1 MLPIDSEQL
10 RTLMRRWATGVSIV
24 STQLKGN
31 FHGMTVSSF
40 TSVSLEPP
48 IVTISLMK
56 NSRTH
61 DLIIEAGS
69 FGITILSSDQRPI
82 SEKFASQGTDQLNRF
97 DGIDT
102 ITLVSGSP
110 FIKDGL
116 AFIDCKLIA
125 VHPFNQNSL
134 FIGEVLA
141 AEIGNGEKPL
151 IYFDRHYRKL
161 QD

>member
-1 MLPIDSEQL
+1 MHPILSEQL
-10 RTLMRRWATGVSIV
+10 RTLMRQWATGVTIV
-24 STQLKGN
+24 STQFDGN

-56 NSRTH
+56 SSRTH
-61 DLIIEAGS
+61 DLVIEAGS
-69 FGITILSSDQRPI
+69 FGISILSSSQQSI
-82 SEKFASQGTDQLNRF
+82 SERFAGQSTDEKNRF

-102 ITLVSGSP
+102 ITLISGSP
-110 FIKDGL
+110 FVKGGL
-116 AFIDCKLIA
+116 AFIDCNLIA

-141 AEIGNGEKPL
+141 ARMGNGEKPL
-151 IYFDRHYRKL
+151 LYFDQQYRML
-161 QD
+161 QE